1 MDAQGCFLQ
10 LEKQT
15 GHGRMIFK
23 DCKKNK
29 QTNKQTNK
37 RIKRPQKEVNV
48 FQRESF
54 ITFLIIG

>member
-23 DCKKNK
+23 DCKKK
-29 QTNKQTNK
+29 KTNKQTNA
-37 RIKRPQKEVNV
+37 
-48 FQRESF
+48 
-54 ITFLIIG
+54 

>member
-23 DCKKNK
+23 DCKKKNK
-29 QTNKQTNK
+29 QTNKQTHKTTTKGSECISK
-37 RIKRPQKEVNV
+37 RE
-48 FQRESF
+48 FYH
-54 ITFLIIG
+54 LLDYMLD

>member
-23 DCKKNK
+23 DCKKK
-29 QTNKQTNK
+29 TNKQTNA
-37 RIKRPQKEVNV
+37 
-48 FQRESF
+48 
-54 ITFLIIG
+54 